1 MKKVLFICVHNSAR
15 SQMARAFLEQL
26 GGQIAVAESAGT
38 MPSEEIDPVVL
49 KVMHEIGI
57 DITEKYPQLI
67 TQKMVDDADRVITMG
82 CSIDEAC
89 PANVV
94 VAEDWGLDDPRGKDI
109 DEVRTIRDEINRKVI
124 ELLERL

>member
-15 SQMARAFLEQL
+15 SQMAHAFLEQL

-38 MPSEEIDPVVL
+38 MPSEQIDPVVE

-57 DITEKYPQLI
+57 DITEKQPQLI

-82 CSIDEAC
+82 CSIDESC

-109 DEVRTIRDEINRKVI
+109 DEVRAIRDEINRKVI